1 MASEIDKGAGGLLDR
16 IFALMVK
23 ELELADPRWC
33 QAIALGTLNADTL
46 RDARFEDR
54 KSTVLSRAEANLKEV
69 ERNKREKRT
78 VAALYR
84 ASSA

>member
-1 MASEIDKGAGGLLDR
+1 MASEIDKGPDGLLDR

-46 RDARFEDR
+46 RDAGLRIVKARSFHGP
-54 KSTVLSRAEANLKEV
+54 
-69 ERNKREKRT
+69 KRI
-78 VAALYR
+78 
-84 ASSA
+84 